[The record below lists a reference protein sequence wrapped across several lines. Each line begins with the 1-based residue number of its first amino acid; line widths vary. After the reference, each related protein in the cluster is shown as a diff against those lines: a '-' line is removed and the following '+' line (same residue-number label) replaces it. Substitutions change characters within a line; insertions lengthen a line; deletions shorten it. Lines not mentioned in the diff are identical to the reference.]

1 MKKLM
6 IVLQNAYG
14 VEEGYEPSF
23 EKESFRSCH
32 TGRRLSKA
40 IPEGVET
47 YIINASPKVGSE
59 SSSNFRPDKH
69 YVSKRYREINPDII
83 LACGNNAKEVIDS
96 IDVNVP
102 VIKMPHPAY
111 RALKDRTLYYV
122 KGRIRNG

>member
-6 IVLQNAYG
+6 IILQNAYG

-23 EKESFRSCH
+23 EKESFSNCH
-32 TGRRLSKA
+32 SGRRLSKA

-47 YIINASPKVGSE
+47 HIINSSPKIGSE
-59 SSSNFRPDKH
+59 ASSNFRPDKS
-69 YVSKRYREINPDII
+69 YVSRRYREINPDII
-83 LACGNNAKEVIDS
+83 LACGRNAEMVVDS
-96 IDVNVP
+96 IEVSVP

-111 RALKDRTLYYV
+111 RALKNRTLYYV